1 VLLGVVNE
9 HGIAVTLLSELEVE
23 GIKLLGRV
31 FKMDVHEL
39 PSPVPREIFAYTA
52 ASPEDKLSGQDVR
65 ITDEKQVKTEHVD
78 EQRMVP
84 GKPDTSPDA
93 DIAATREV
101 GIDISVVQVEADE
114 LENPLV
120 GSVSSEYDRE
130 EALYSRWIENL

>member
-93 DIAATREV
+93 DIAAARET

>member
-9 HGIAVTLLSELEVE
+9 HGIAVTLLSEREVE

-93 DIAATREV
+93 DIAATRET